1 MGDGSRVGLSSSV
14 LFCLVSVSIKIII
27 IIIIKDSEQIF
38 LMFEEKNTKVT
49 ERIVK

>member
-1 MGDGSRVGLSSSV
+1 MGDGSRIGLSSSV
-14 LFCLVSVSIKIII
+14 LFCLVSVSIKII

-38 LMFEEKNTKVT
+38 LMFEEKNTKVI